1 MDTLTVNRRTLLEFM
16 NGGGST
22 GHHTAVAALLG
33 EPLAVGLLLHFLGD
47 QGFGAECVSTK
58 VTQGTRSGERL
69 DAWIAAEKDG
79 RRVLYQTEIK
89 MWAGNAIGGLRLAED
104 ADEATLAKGAAR
116 QWARIWNPQTQDF
129 LAPNVRK
136 VLKPMKPPASHEEWP
151 IKPLACFWWLMRSRP
166 TDGPWFT
173 VEVGEAAKSPFAEV
187 HVFSL
192 TAYLLTLD
200 DEVLSLHLP
209 LLRERLEV
217 VGTLLGTP
225 ERHWT
230 ETFRALSRAD
240 GE

>member
-1 MDTLTVNRRTLLEFM
+1 M
-16 NGGGST
+16 
-22 GHHTAVAALLG
+22 
-33 EPLAVGLLLHFLGD
+33 
-47 QGFGAECVSTK
+47 STK

-79 RRVLYQTEIK
+79 RRVLSQTEIK

-104 ADEATLAKGAAR
+104 ADEATLVKGAAR
-116 QWARIWNPQTQDF
+116 QWARIWNPQAQDF
-129 LAPNVRK
+129 LVPNVRK

-166 TDGPWFT
+166 TAGPWFT

-200 DEVLSLHLP
+200 DEVLSSTSSPAPRASGSGRDTPGYARAALDGNLP
-209 LLRERLEV
+209 RPEPC
-217 VGTLLGTP
+217 GWGIAKAAPTP
-225 ERHWT
+225 EGG
-230 ETFRALSRAD
+230 LSFFAPTPAVCRRPS
-240 GE
+240 GCWRVW

>member
-1 MDTLTVNRRTLLEFM
+1 
-16 NGGGST
+16 
-22 GHHTAVAALLG
+22 
-33 EPLAVGLLLHFLGD
+33 
-47 QGFGAECVSTK
+47 
-58 VTQGTRSGERL
+58 
-69 DAWIAAEKDG
+69 
-79 RRVLYQTEIK
+79 
-89 MWAGNAIGGLRLAED
+89 
-104 ADEATLAKGAAR
+104 
-116 QWARIWNPQTQDF
+116 
-129 LAPNVRK
+129 
-136 VLKPMKPPASHEEWP
+136 MKPPASHEEWP

-240 GE
+240 GG

>member
-1 MDTLTVNRRTLLEFM
+1 MDTLTINRRALLNFM
-16 NGGGST
+16 NDGSGS
-22 GHHTAVAALLG
+22 GHHTAIAALLG
-33 EPLAVGLLLHFLGD
+33 EPLAVGLLLHFLSA
-47 QGFGAECVSTK
+47 QGFQAECVSTK
-58 VTQGTRSGERL
+58 VTPGTKSGERL

-89 MWAGNAIGGLRLAED
+89 MWAGNAIGGLRLTEN
-104 ADEATLAKGAAR
+104 ADEATLAKGADR

-136 VLKPMKPPASHEEWP
+136 VLKPMKPPASHEGWP
-151 IKPLACFWWLMRSRP
+151 VEPLACFWWLMRSQP

-173 VEVGEAAKSPFAEV
+173 VEVGEAAQSRFERV

-192 TAYLLTLD
+192 TAYLLTLGED
-200 DEVLSLHLP
+200 VLYLRLP

-217 VGTLLGTP
+217 VGTLLGTL

-230 ETFRALSRAD
+230 ETFHA
-240 GE
+240 